1 MKFPIKVLLVTA
13 SIMPY
18 VIFARHLKSEV
29 VNAMHKGAM
38 AEIRLKVLDDKGV
51 SVTNASV
58 RVVMDTPTGE
68 HSMFGKTDT
77 SGMYVA
83 KGKTNG
89 NYIEFW
95 VGKDGYYGTRKK
107 ITYIQMHEEHDV
119 NEGKWQPYGAEEI
132 IELRKIRN
140 PQPLSVAIMRDFRNT
155 KAINTWLGFDLNIR
169 DFVQPYGKG
178 KTTDFEVFFDWDGK
192 WLPDYKGM
200 GVRIRFLD
208 RYAGY
213 LQQGKAV
220 HSELAGPYSARV
232 DLPYA
237 KSAEFY
243 ERILSSIERDIHK
256 FDQQKCWVVRSRCKV
271 DDKGQLTAAN
281 YSVIHNMTFSCEP
294 DGVAGLCVMGVFNP
308 TPNDTNLEPK
318 R

>member
-1 MKFPIKVLLVTA
+1 MKQIVKALLIVLMALPCAV
-13 SIMPY
+13 Y
-18 VIFARHLKSEV
+18 ARQLKPEV
-29 VNAMHKGAM
+29 LKAMHNGAK
-38 AEIRLKVLDDKGV
+38 AEIRLKVLDDRGV
-51 SVTNASV
+51 PVTNASV
-58 RVVMDTPTGE
+58 SVVFDMLPKPY
-68 HSMFGKTDT
+68 SICGKTDVR
-77 SGMYVA
+77 GVYVA
-83 KGKTNG
+83 SGKTNG
-89 NYIEFW
+89 NHIEFL

-155 KAINTWLGFDLNIR
+155 KAINTWLGFDLNIW

-200 GVRIRFLD
+200 GIRIRFLD

-243 ERILSSIERDIHK
+243 ERILSSTERDIHK

-271 DDKGQLTAAN
+271 DDKGQLTSAN